1 MLYCDTID
9 VSEGIDTNKTNASKE
24 CNIFHYCYFFGK
36 GFKFPLDV
44 GNGCPDVV
52 MMSMNLSN
60 IAILNTNGAD
70 YHCVQHVSRSS
81 NLNQQSIWQRM
92 LHKNFLSLIIA
103 FSVFLGVMMFVLLCA
118 LLSKAATGNCS
129 VKKMF

>member
-24 CNIFHYCYFFGK
+24 CNICHYWYFFEK
-36 GFKFPLDV
+36 GFKFPLDI

-52 MMSMNLSN
+52 MMSMNLSD

-70 YHCVQHVSRSS
+70 YRCVQQVSRSS
-81 NLNQQSIWQRM
+81 NLNQQSILQRV
-92 LHKNFLSLIIA
+92 LQRKLFVINKA
-103 FSVFLGVMMFVLLCA
+103 ASVFLGVTMLCFSVLYYRKQPLV
-118 LLSKAATGNCS
+118 T
-129 VKKMF
+129 VP